1 VGKSHEPKTKF
12 TTGGRCGP
20 NGIGRGPGV
29 NNPGRGGI
37 SGGGQRGQFIAKA
50 PS

>member
-1 VGKSHEPKTKF
+1 MENKF

-20 NGIGRGPGV
+20 NGPGGGRGPGGK
-29 NNPGRGGI
+29 NPGRGGPADC
-37 SGGGQRGQFIAKA
+37 GGGQRGQFIIRA